1 MEYIG
6 IKNYVVNVKK
16 QVLKRFERLPIKV
29 QERFY
34 ALVRLLEADGPSA
47 GHVFQNYSKLND
59 TEYHCHLNRSY
70 VACWRHEKKTI
81 TIEVYYA
88 GSREKAPY

>member
-1 MEYIG
+1 MEYIDPM
-6 IKNYVVNVKK
+6 KYSVTVKK
-16 QVLKRFERLPIKV
+16 VVLKRFDRLPENV

-34 ALVRLLEADGPSA
+34 TLVRLLETGGPSA
-47 GHVFQNYSKLND
+47 GHVFPNYSKLNE

-81 TIEVYYA
+81 TIEVYYV
-88 GSREKAPY
+88 GSREDAPY

>member
-1 MEYIG
+1 MTFE
-6 IKNYVVNVKK
+6 IKLKK
-16 QVLKRFERLPIKV
+16 SVLKNIRRLPGNVLERFEH
-29 QERFY
+29 
-34 ALVRLLEADGPSA
+34 LVLVLRKTGPTGA
-47 GHVFQNYSKLND
+47 HIFQNYSKLSD

-88 GSREKAPY
+88 GSREDAPY